1 MTSETKPSSAVTLGR
16 HSVVALAVFWCVWVL
31 GSGKGTVAMEGSC
44 YAAFS
49 DCFPLGIFGPSCY

>member
-31 GSGKGTVAMEGSC
+31 GSGKGTVAWRALATLHS
-44 YAAFS
+44 AIAF
-49 DCFPLGIFGPSCY
+49 L